1 MWKTPSLQNGM
12 SQLNYKLI
20 RHRLATCKMFHAFH
34 PCLASTKR
42 WLVVPSSD
50 MLIVYKMNL
59 WFCKNMINIYSLQ
72 NACYLQNA
80 LPNITLTVQN
90 STLQSFCRQLKFS
103 HSVGEIVRGIY
114 FRNKDV
120 CIYTC
125 TVYTYKNRN
134 AARCTTINFDN
145 LNELIQFA
153 LFTFRSRQNF
163 KDFRFS
169 TIIEKFKTPSDFSA
183 SSPVCRSQLKK
194 TMIL

>member
-1 MWKTPSLQNGM
+1 MFRKPFCSGPGWSSVIIVDSKSIIQRHTSYHISKLIRQQNCKARRPGHVENTITQNGM

-42 WLVVPSSD
+42 WLMVPPSY

-59 WFCKNMINIYSLQ
+59 WFCKNMIKIYSLQ

-103 HSVGEIVRGIY
+103 HSVGEIVRGMLIPIPCIRHHE
-114 FRNKDV
+114 FREFLESPTRP
-120 CIYTC
+120 C
-125 TVYTYKNRN
+125 
-134 AARCTTINFDN
+134 
-145 LNELIQFA
+145 
-153 LFTFRSRQNF
+153 
-163 KDFRFS
+163 
-169 TIIEKFKTPSDFSA
+169 PS
-183 SSPVCRSQLKK
+183 
-194 TMIL
+194 